1 MATRYTG
8 KIEDLKTALASL
20 ANDGEWVEVNPNQHQ
35 FRHSNGAIMNWFPT
49 TGSLNYQG
57 RPAGRDPLKEM
68 VSQLL
73 NSPVAGQGP
82 TASELA
88 TAPSQAHATESSPA
102 APNQQPDVINGP
114 PSFATAPP
122 VPAVSK
128 PESPSSGQLRAF
140 SDSEMVIGLVGA
152 IGTNMTD
159 VINVFSD
166 RLKLVGY
173 KVHVIKVSQS
183 IIPKLTEVAIPPGA
197 GEAARIRAYM
207 DAGDRIRAS
216 TVKTESGKAVE
227 WDYGILAN
235 GAAAEI
241 AAVRSQEGGR
251 ELNRTAF
258 IIDSLKHPEEVHRLR
273 QIYPRGFY
281 LIGVHPD
288 EVVRTAFLKRKGV
301 SDEDIEKLVD
311 RDADEN
317 LKHGQRVND
326 TFHLSDF
333 FVRQD
338 NDSLKFTNSVIRIF
352 DILFGSLYITPTFDE
367 FAMFLAF
374 TASLRSADLSRQVG
388 AVVARGA
395 EILGTGANDCPK
407 YGGGLYWPTLNPESH
422 QIEDKADGRDHRRG
436 EDSNKIEQRKII
448 DGIIAKATEAG
459 IDPVKLAEALKA
471 SRIKDLTEYGRV
483 VHAEMEALM
492 SCARNNVST
501 RGAHLFCT
509 TFPCHNCAKHIIAA
523 GVEKVV
529 YIEPYQKSKAVE
541 FHSDAI
547 SVGFEPAKDT
557 VHFEPFVGVGPR
569 RFFDLFSMSL
579 GAGYPIERKDDDGLT
594 KKWNLNSSSKLRVQM
609 LPGSYI
615 ELEKE
620 AAAQF
625 EAQRKSQNP

>member
-1 MATRYTG
+1 MATRFTG
-8 KIEDLKTALASL
+8 SIEDLKLSLASL
-20 ANDGEWVEVNPNQHQ
+20 SSEGEWIEVNPNQHQ
-35 FRHSNGAIMNWFPT
+35 FRHTYGGIMNWFPS

-57 RPAGRDPLKEM
+57 KPSGRDPLKEK
-68 VSQLL
+68 VSELL
-73 NSPVAGQGP
+73 NAPSRDAADLPEVRTSVPVAECME
-82 TASELA
+82 S
-88 TAPSQAHATESSPA
+88 HATKPIEPA
-102 APNQQPDVINGP
+102 GSASQGATTSI
-114 PSFATAPP
+114 PSN
-122 VPAVSK
+122 
-128 PESPSSGQLRAF
+128 EQLPQTRELRF
-140 SDSEMVIGLVGA
+140 FGDSEIIIGLVGA
-152 IGTNMTD
+152 IGTNMGEVTS
-159 VINVFSD
+159 VFSD
-166 RLKLVGY
+166 RLQLVGY
-173 KVHVIKVSQS
+173 AVHVIKVSS
-183 IIPKLTEVAIPPGA
+183 AIIPKLTTVNLEGA

-207 DAGDRIRAS
+207 DAGDRIRE
-216 TVKTESGKAVE
+216 KTIKYENGKPIE

-241 AAVRSQEGGR
+241 ASIRGVNGGR
-251 ELNRTAF
+251 ELKRTAF
-258 IIDSLKHPEEVHRLR
+258 IIDSLKHPDEIHRLR

-288 EVVRTAFLKRKGV
+288 EAVRTAFLKQKGV
-301 SDEDIEKLVD
+301 ADGDIDQLVD
-311 RDADEN
+311 RDADEY

-326 TFHLSDF
+326 AFHLSDF

-338 NDSLKFTNSVIRIF
+338 NDALKFKGSVIRIF
-352 DILFGSLYITPTFDE
+352 DILFGSLYTTPTFDE

-407 YGGGLYWPTLNPESH
+407 YGGGLYWPELSSESH
-422 QIEDKADGRDHRRG
+422 QIEDKADGRDYRRG

-448 DGIIAKATEAG
+448 EGIIDKATEAG
-459 IDPVKLAEALKA
+459 IDPVKLAEALKV

-501 RGAHLFCT
+501 RGTWLFCT

-523 GVEKVV
+523 GVSRVV

-547 SVGFEPAKDT
+547 SVGFQPAKDT

-579 GAGYPIERKDDDGLT
+579 GAGYPIERKDDDGLI
-594 KKWNLNSSSKLRVQM
+594 KEWGLNPFSKLRVQM

-615 ELEKE
+615 ELEAE
-620 AAAQF
+620 AASQF
-625 EAQRKSQNP
+625 ERQRKNQSA

>member
-1 MATRYTG
+1 M
-8 KIEDLKTALASL
+8 I
-20 ANDGEWVEVNPNQHQ
+20 
-35 FRHSNGAIMNWFPT
+35 
-49 TGSLNYQG
+49 
-57 RPAGRDPLKEM
+57 
-68 VSQLL
+68 
-73 NSPVAGQGP
+73 
-82 TASELA
+82 
-88 TAPSQAHATESSPA
+88 
-102 APNQQPDVINGP
+102 
-114 PSFATAPP
+114 
-122 VPAVSK
+122 
-128 PESPSSGQLRAF
+128 
-140 SDSEMVIGLVGA
+140 IGLVGA
-152 IGTNMTD
+152 IGTDMGD
-159 VINVFSD
+159 VIDVFSD

-173 KVHVIKVSQS
+173 TVHVIKVSRE
-183 IIPKLTEVAIPPGA
+183 IIPKLTPVKVEGI

-207 DAGDRIRAS
+207 DAGDRIRE
-216 TVKTESGKAVE
+216 KTIKYKEGKPLE

-241 AAVRSQEGGR
+241 ASIRAAQGSR
-251 ELNRTAF
+251 ELKRTAF

-288 EVVRTAFLKRKGV
+288 ESVRTAFLKRKGV
-301 SDEDIEKLVD
+301 ADGDIEKLVD

-338 NDSLKFTNSVIRIF
+338 NDPLKFSASVIRIF

-407 YGGGLYWPTLNPESH
+407 YGGGLYWPELNPESH
-422 QIEDKADGRDHRRG
+422 EIEDKADGRDYRRG

-501 RGAHLFCT
+501 RDAQLFCT

-523 GVEKVV
+523 GVGRVV
-529 YIEPYQKSKAVE
+529 FIEPYQKSKAVE

-547 SVGFEPAKDT
+547 SVGFKPAEGT

-594 KKWNLNSSSKLRVQM
+594 KEWNLNSSSKLRVQM

-615 ELEKE
+615 ELEAE

-625 EAQRKSQNP
+625 EQQRKIQLS

>member
-1 MATRYTG
+1 
-8 KIEDLKTALASL
+8 
-20 ANDGEWVEVNPNQHQ
+20 
-35 FRHSNGAIMNWFPT
+35 MNWFPS

-57 RPAGRDPLKEM
+57 KPSGRDPLKEK
-68 VSQLL
+68 VSELL
-73 NSPVAGQGP
+73 SAPSSSTVALPVERITVPVAEPLMSHAIKPNESAVG
-82 TASELA
+82 ASEAA
-88 TAPSQAHATESSPA
+88 TALIAANEQVPQA
-102 APNQQPDVINGP
+102 
-114 PSFATAPP
+114 
-122 VPAVSK
+122 
-128 PESPSSGQLRAF
+128 SGLRVF
-140 SDSEMVIGLVGA
+140 SDSEMIIGLVGA
-152 IGTNMTD
+152 IGTNTGD
-159 VINVFSD
+159 VISVFSD
-166 RLKLVGY
+166 RLQLVGY
-173 KVHVIKVSQS
+173 DVHVIKVSTS
-183 IIPKLTEVAIPPGA
+183 IIQKLTTVNVEGV

-207 DAGDRIRAS
+207 DAGDRIRRK
-216 TVKTESGKAVE
+216 TVKYEDEKPIE

-241 AAVRSQEGGR
+241 ASIRGKNGGR
-251 ELNRTAF
+251 ELKRTAF
-258 IIDSLKHPEEVHRLR
+258 IIDSLKHPEEIHRLR

-288 EVVRTAFLKRKGV
+288 EAVRTAFLKQKGV
-301 SDEDIEKLVD
+301 ADEDIDKLVD

-338 NDSLKFTNSVIRIF
+338 NDALKFKGSVIRIF
-352 DILFGSLYITPTFDE
+352 DILFGSLYTTPTFDE

-407 YGGGLYWPTLNPESH
+407 YGGGLYWPELNPESH
-422 QIEDKADGRDHRRG
+422 QIEDKADGRDYRRG
-436 EDSNKIEQRKII
+436 EDSNIIEQRKII
-448 DGIIAKATEAG
+448 DGIIAKATESG
-459 IDPVKLAEALKA
+459 IDPVKLAEALKV

-501 RGAHLFCT
+501 RGAWLFCT

-523 GVEKVV
+523 GVSRVV

-547 SVGFEPAKDT
+547 SVGFNPAKDT

-579 GAGYPIERKDDDGLT
+579 GAGYPIERKDSDGLI
-594 KKWNLNSSSKLRVQM
+594 KEWNLDSLSKLRVQM

-615 ELEKE
+615 ELEAE
-620 AAAQF
+620 AASQF
-625 EAQRKSQNP
+625 EQQRKNQSA